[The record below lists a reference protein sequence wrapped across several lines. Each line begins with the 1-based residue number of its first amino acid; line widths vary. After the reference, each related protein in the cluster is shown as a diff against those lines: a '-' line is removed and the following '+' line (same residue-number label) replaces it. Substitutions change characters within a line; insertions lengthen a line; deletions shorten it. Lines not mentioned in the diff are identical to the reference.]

1 MQGLREIGHGLDLGH
16 VPNDRQILEWTHLV
30 DKVVNFCPQ
39 RVGLDHHVGV
49 ELLPVRSVDHGL
61 GGHEDQAFVA
71 GNDRDAD
78 PAWDEAAC
86 GDEFFQQEHVAL
98 VLLDGRRDAEGAGVA
113 FEGEFSAV
121 VDGHFVGEIL

>member
-1 MQGLREIGHGLDLGH
+1 MQGLREIGHGLDIGH
-16 VPNDRQILEWTHLV
+16 VSNDRQILEWAHLV
-30 DKVVNFCPQ
+30 DNVVYFCPQ

-49 ELLPVRSVDHGL
+49 ELLSVRSCDHGL

-71 GNDRDAD
+71 GNDGNAD

-86 GDEFFQQEHVAL
+86 GDEFFQQEHVAF
-98 VLLDGRRDAEGAGVA
+98 VLLDGRRDAEGVGAA